1 MTDPAARIAE
11 LRLRIE
17 DANYR
22 YHVLDD
28 PSIPDA
34 EYDRLMRELEALEAA
49 HPEFAD
55 ASSPSQRVGD
65 RPSSKS
71 VARVE
76 AAGRFSTAQPVNPGL
91 FATHQNSCRRT
102 LLPASPEK
110 PRVSRFALYPG
121 YGTHR

>member
-34 EYDRLMRELEALEAA
+34 EYDRLMRDLEALEAA

-76 AAGRFSTAQPVNPGL
+76 REARNPGL
-91 FATHQNSCRRT
+91 FAICQNSCRRT

-121 YGTHR
+121 YGTH

>member
-1 MTDPAARIAE
+1 MTDSAARIAE
-11 LRLRIE
+11 LRRLIE
-17 DANYR
+17 EANYC

-34 EYDRLMRELEALEAA
+34 DNA
-49 HPEFAD
+49 
-55 ASSPSQRVGD
+55 
-65 RPSSKS
+65 K

-76 AAGRFSTAQPVNPGL
+76 AAGRFSTAQPVNPRL
-91 FATHQNSCRRT
+91 FAICQNSCRRT

-121 YGTHR
+121 YGTH